1 MADFSESDTLT
12 RVCIT
17 FYITKCPGIPSVVRQ
32 NVCGLIDTKTTLLEF
47 CEKFL
52 EPILLTNQKK
62 NVTINRVF
70 CTKINKEEEII
81 AEREYF
87 EKTPL
92 INLISSMYGPS
103 VNVSIFGDLKQKNNK
118 KLSMW
123 APEEPIK
130 NELNICYFPIRST
143 FNYNAHQVPAD
154 HSGVGRTGSSRQSP
168 NQEPSRGLKRHR
180 PQV

>member
-1 MADFSESDTLT
+1 MEDFSESDTLT

-17 FYITKCPGIPSVVRQ
+17 FYITKCPGIPGVVRQ
-32 NVCGLIDTKTTLLEF
+32 NVCGLVDTKTTLLDF

-52 EPILLTNQKK
+52 EPILLSNQKK

-92 INLISSMYGPS
+92 INLISGMYGPS
-103 VNVSIFGDLKQKNNK
+103 VNVSIFGDLKQKNT
-118 KLSMW
+118 S
-123 APEEPIK
+123 
-130 NELNICYFPIRST
+130 
-143 FNYNAHQVPAD
+143 
-154 HSGVGRTGSSRQSP
+154 
-168 NQEPSRGLKRHR
+168 
-180 PQV
+180 

>member
-1 MADFSESDTLT
+1 MDDFPESPTLI

-17 FYITKCPGIPSVVRQ
+17 FYITKCPGIPDVARQ
-32 NVCGLIDTKTTLLEF
+32 NVCGLVDTKMTLLGF

-52 EPILLTNQKK
+52 EPILLNNQKK

-92 INLISSMYGPS
+92 INLISGMYGPS
-103 VNVSIFGDLKQKNNK
+103 VNVSIFGDLKQKK
-118 KLSMW
+118 SSMW

-143 FNYNAHQVPAD
+143 FNYNALQAAAAHQEVE
-154 HSGVGRTGSSRQSP
+154 RTDSSRQSP
-168 NQEPSRGLKRHR
+168 SQGPFGSLLGGPH
-180 PQV
+180 QVQ